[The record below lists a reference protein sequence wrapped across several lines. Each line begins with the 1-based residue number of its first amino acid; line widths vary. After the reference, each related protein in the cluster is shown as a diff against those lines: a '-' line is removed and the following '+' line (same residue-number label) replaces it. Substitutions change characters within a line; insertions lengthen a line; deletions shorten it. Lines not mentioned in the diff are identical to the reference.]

1 MIKRN
6 LFTRFSV
13 LLASVLSLYSCEFI
27 SNEDNSTK
35 EQEGNATAGIDFP
48 ATEKDNNSTVT
59 YQFTDAVELLSDQTQ
74 NNYLVKVEQDSIL
87 YFLQETPDSI
97 MPRVGEILSSRIS
110 DKLPYGLGNEV
121 ISMTEEDGL
130 VKIVTSAASLDDIFE
145 ELDVKSEFTLEDFAT
160 NISSITD
167 EDGTIYEV
175 SIMDID
181 EVFSNNE
188 PSFSRW
194 QTRASV
200 GSDKVL
206 VIPIDVETESGL
218 YSEIKLV
225 IGAIVTFNKSKSNGT
240 FEYSFEPSVGIIGEF
255 GAKVEKKLDDQ
266 IKKLLTILKKT
277 RLFSTHLPIAGGLID
292 LRPYADLNV
301 DLVGSLN
308 GKISVGF
315 SYYAKFKCGF
325 NERGFF
331 KENTSTDWDLKE
343 IFNSFELKGRAEIG
357 PEATI
362 STGCGLYTTDI
373 ALSFETKPSIM
384 VGAELGVSGDSN
396 GIGVKIEDQKVSLD
410 VSIDLLGKGKV
421 SLFGKNII
429 EKEVTLAEWNI
440 YNKEWPLFPI
450 LMANTFNINQR
461 GNSYGTRVQ
470 SHTRGDNSTLTFDA
484 NYSLSG
490 GEMTKIMKGKPTIIV
505 EKDGEEI
512 KRIISDTEAFTSSTT
527 DLNFELSG
535 LNENTKYTAI
545 PCVTIGDN
553 VYQWEG
559 KEFGSSNTS
568 STLCPD
574 DNHPHMIDLGLPSGT
589 KWSCC
594 NVGASKPE
602 SFGEYYAWGET
613 QAKDCYNAKTYKYY
627 NYDNGEWINIG
638 SNIAGTKYDVATISW
653 GDQWQMPTVDQFE
666 ELQNECSGEW
676 TTVNGVYGAKY
687 KGSNGQTIFIPAA
700 NCYVDDM
707 KHVLNPEDNSLAIV
721 GYYWSSTSYLDWSA
735 FHYTFRIGPAGLGH
749 INLIRDE
756 KGSNG
761 RIYGYSIRPISK

>member
-1 MIKRN
+1 MAYTIAMIKRN

-362 STGCGLYTTDI
+362 STGCGLYTKDI

-421 SLFGKNII
+421 SLFGNNII
-429 EKEVTLAEWNI
+429 EKEVSLAKWNI

-450 LMANTFNINQR
+450 LMANTFNINQLGKTSSTR
-461 GNSYGTRVQ
+461 GKSY
-470 SHTRGDNSTLTFDA
+470 TRGDNPSLIFSGS
-484 NYSLSG
+484 YSLSG
-490 GEMTKIMKGKPTIIV
+490 GEMTKIMKGKPAIIV
-505 EKDGEEI
+505 ERDGVEVS
-512 KRIISDTEAFTSSTT
+512 RVISDKDAFNNEQT
-527 DLNFELSG
+527 DVSFELSS
-535 LNENTKYTAI
+535 LEEKVNYIAY
-545 PCVTIGDN
+545 PCVIINNN
-553 VYQWEG
+553 VYHWDP
-559 KEFGSSNTS
+559 KPFSASNDDKNEVNY
-568 STLCPD
+568 CPD
-574 DNHPHMIDLGLPSGT
+574 DNHPHAIDLGLPSGN

-594 NVGASKPE
+594 NIGALNPDDL
-602 SFGEYYAWGET
+602 GEKYAWGEVET
-613 QAKDCYNAKTYKYY
+613 SFEFGWANYEHFENK
-627 NYDNGEWINIG
+627 YDNWDGYLPVFDENGNPLFELKDLGVDISG
-638 SNIAGTKYDVATISW
+638 SVYDVARIKW
-653 GDQWQMPTVDQFE
+653 GSNWQMPTSSEWKELLDNCKFE
-666 ELQNECSGEW
+666 DVIEVEEGRGN
-676 TTVNGVYGAKY
+676 
-687 KGSNGQTIFIPAA
+687 
-700 NCYVDDM
+700 
-707 KHVLNPEDNSLAIV
+707 IV
-721 GYYWSSTSYLDWSA
+721 GYKCIGLNDNLVYFPHDPERNHYWTSTRGEGFFAY
-735 FHYTFRIGPAGLGH
+735 IVLGFSEFG
-749 INLIRDE
+749 DE
-756 KGSNG
+756 LLCRGWHV
-761 RIYGYSIRPISK
+761 RAVSK

>member
-1 MIKRN
+1 M
-6 LFTRFSV
+6 
-13 LLASVLSLYSCEFI
+13 
-27 SNEDNSTK
+27 
-35 EQEGNATAGIDFP
+35 
-48 ATEKDNNSTVT
+48 
-59 YQFTDAVELLSDQTQ
+59 
-74 NNYLVKVEQDSIL
+74 
-87 YFLQETPDSI
+87 
-97 MPRVGEILSSRIS
+97 
-110 DKLPYGLGNEV
+110 
-121 ISMTEEDGL
+121 
-130 VKIVTSAASLDDIFE
+130 
-145 ELDVKSEFTLEDFAT
+145 
-160 NISSITD
+160 
-167 EDGTIYEV
+167 
-175 SIMDID
+175 
-181 EVFSNNE
+181 
-188 PSFSRW
+188 
-194 QTRASV
+194 
-200 GSDKVL
+200 
-206 VIPIDVETESGL
+206 
-218 YSEIKLV
+218 
-225 IGAIVTFNKSKSNGT
+225 
-240 FEYSFEPSVGIIGEF
+240 
-255 GAKVEKKLDDQ
+255 
-266 IKKLLTILKKT
+266 
-277 RLFSTHLPIAGGLID
+277 
-292 LRPYADLNV
+292 
-301 DLVGSLN
+301 GSLN

-315 SYYAKFKCGF
+315 SYYSKFKCGF